1 MFVGCW
7 LSHRIILCLCL
18 FGLSQWRLLN
28 IVDQQKSALVIAPT
42 SAGKSFISY
51 YVIEARWVRWR
62 KWQPPLIAN
71 MTDSKFILT
80 EKNLSKIRNVFSPL
94 IANMTDS
101 KFILTEKNSSK
112 ITNVFNHVCKKNTI
126 SVSQDLTFFTRF
138 SFSHLTIRRPQKV
151 IEMNKRIER
160 DADRGVVVVV
170 LPTIA
175 LVNQVWCGARQ
186 RLFCCLPLC
195 PQRV

>member
-1 MFVGCW
+1 M
-7 LSHRIILCLCL
+7 LSHRIIILW
-18 FGLSQWRLLN
+18 LSQWRLLN

-51 YVIEARWVRWR
+51 YVIE
-62 KWQPPLIAN
+62 
-71 MTDSKFILT
+71 
-80 EKNLSKIRNVFSPL
+80 
-94 IANMTDS
+94 
-101 KFILTEKNSSK
+101 
-112 ITNVFNHVCKKNTI
+112 
-126 SVSQDLTFFTRF
+126 
-138 SFSHLTIRRPQKV
+138 KV